1 MNRYFVF
8 KVAKL
13 TICIYENEFMKLL
26 QMDEELFKTVVKR
39 GKSENRYTQNE
50 KREERP
56 KKPWE
61 E

>member
-1 MNRYFVF
+1 VF

-26 QMDEELFKTVVKR
+26 QMDEALFKTVVKR